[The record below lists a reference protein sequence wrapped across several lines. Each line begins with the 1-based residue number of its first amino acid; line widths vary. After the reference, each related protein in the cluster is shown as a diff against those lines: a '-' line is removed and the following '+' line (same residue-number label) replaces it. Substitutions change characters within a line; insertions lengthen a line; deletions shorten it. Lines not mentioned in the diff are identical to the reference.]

1 MMTLANTVEHIREG
15 DGTPL
20 QHSCLENPVGRG
32 AWWAAVHGVAKS
44 QTRLKRLSSSSSSM
58 RKHSSRGD
66 SLEILRFCVYS
77 VPSDNILL
85 ATQFLEVEIAWNIMV
100 SKEEEGRVRFRDKV
114 SIRGCEG
121 RKA

>member
-1 MMTLANTVEHIREG
+1 M
-15 DGTPL
+15 DG
-20 QHSCLENPVGRG
+20 G